1 MVKSEVRPTDWDP
14 MSPPPL
20 LNDLL
25 LAFFVIEAL
34 VTFFLFGEAF
44 WGY

>member
-1 MVKSEVRPTDWDP
+1 MKSEARPIDWDP
-14 MSPPPL
+14 MSPPAL

-25 LAFFVIEAL
+25 FAFLVIEAL

-44 WGY
+44 